1 MNVRCFVLDLDGV
14 VYRGTKLVP
23 NADRRIENLRKKGR
37 VLFLTNNS
45 TLTRAGYVAKLE
57 GFGIPAVENEII
69 TSGYA
74 SALYIKENYKKPK
87 VFAIGEDGLKRE
99 LEMQG
104 IETGV
109 TSCNIVLV
117 GLDRNLNYT
126 KIATAVNLIQNGA
139 DFLATNLD
147 NTLVTEDGLLPGA
160 GSIVSAVRVA
170 SEKEP
175 IVIGK
180 PSHIMAGIILKK
192 AGVAPQ
198 EILLIG
204 DRIETDI
211 AMGKKAGMKT
221 ALVLTGYAK
230 QEDADR
236 SDIKPDYVL
245 ESL

>member
-1 MNVRCFVLDLDGV
+1 MMKCFVLDLDGV
-14 VYRGTKLVP
+14 VYRGTKLVQ
-23 NADRRIENLRKKGR
+23 NADKRIEDLRKKGK

-45 TLTRAGYVAKLE
+45 TLTRAGYAEKLN
-57 GFGIPAVENEII
+57 GFGIPAEEEEII

-74 SALYIKENYKKPK
+74 VALYIKENYEKPK
-87 VFAIGEDGLKRE
+87 VFVIGEEGLKRE
-99 LEMQG
+99 LEMRG
-104 IETGV
+104 IKTGI
-109 TSCNIVLV
+109 TSCNVVLV
-117 GLDRNLNYT
+117 GLDRNLNYA
-126 KIATAVNLIQNGA
+126 KLAAALKLIQNGA

-147 NTLVTEDGLLPGA
+147 NTLVAEDGLLPGA
-160 GSIVSAVRVA
+160 GAIVSAVSTA

-175 IVIGK
+175 LVIGK
-180 PSHIMAGIILKK
+180 PSHIMADIILKK
-192 AGVAPQ
+192 AGAMPQ

-221 ALVLTGYAK
+221 ALVLTGYAR

-236 SDIKPDYVL
+236 SEIKPDYVL